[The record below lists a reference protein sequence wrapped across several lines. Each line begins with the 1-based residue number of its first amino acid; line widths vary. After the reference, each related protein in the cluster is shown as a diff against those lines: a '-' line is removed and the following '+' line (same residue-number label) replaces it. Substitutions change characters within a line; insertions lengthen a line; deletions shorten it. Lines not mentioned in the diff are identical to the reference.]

1 MDGIRH
7 NTCIIQCVDSLIKK
21 AIATDASDIHLEPAA
36 DGMRMRFRVDGVLYD
51 QEPISED
58 IAQQIVSRIKILSQT
73 DIAEK
78 RIPQDGR
85 FTIGLDDGHQI
96 DLRVS
101 TFPTIHGEKLVIR
114 ILNRQSCMIDL
125 DHLGF
130 YDANLKKFNQLI
142 QKPSGFLLVT
152 GPTGSGKTTTLYAAL
167 SALNSPEK
175 NIITLEDP
183 VEYNLEGI
191 IQGHIQPAA
200 GFTFERGIRAI
211 LRQDPDIAMIGE
223 IRDKQ
228 TARIAIEA
236 ALTGHL
242 VLSTLHTNDAPGT
255 LMRLLDMGVEP
266 FLLNASLTG
275 ILAQRLARKICTNCK
290 ISYTPNQQ
298 EIAILKQLGLSC
310 NTLYKGTGCNACFGH
325 GVKGRTGLFELL
337 VVSNDLRAK
346 LVNHPVFDDIYKQ
359 ARADGMQ
366 TVLEDGLQKVADG
379 VISLSELLRVL
390 V

>member
-1 MDGIRH
+1 MIGLKH
-7 NTCIIQCVDSLIKK
+7 NESITECVDALIKK
-21 AIATDASDIHLEPAA
+21 AIDVGASDIHLEPL
-36 DGMRMRFRVDGVLYD
+36 DIGLRMRFRIDGVLYD
-51 QEPISED
+51 QPSIPQHQ
-58 IAQQIVSRIKILSQT
+58 AQQIISRIKILSQT

-85 FTIGLDDGHQI
+85 LTITLEGNQI
-96 DLRVS
+96 DLRIS
-101 TFPTIHGEKLVIR
+101 TFPSLYGEKLVIR
-114 ILNRQSCMIDL
+114 ILNRQTCMIDL

-130 YDANLKKFNQLI
+130 QDTMLQKFKQLL

-175 NIITLEDP
+175 NIVTLEDP
-183 VEYNLEGI
+183 VEYNLDGI
-191 IQGHIQPAA
+191 IQGHIHPNA

-236 ALTGHL
+236 ALTGHA
-242 VLSTLHTNDAPGT
+242 VFSTLHTNDAPGA

-275 ILAQRLARKICTNCK
+275 ILAQRLARKLCQQCK
-290 ISYTPNQQ
+290 ISYTPAKHEVTILQQ
-298 EIAILKQLGLSC
+298 IGLDCS
-310 NTLYKGTGCNACFGH
+310 TLYKGTGCDHCLGH
-325 GVKGRTGLFELL
+325 GVKGRLGLFELCAI
-337 VVSNDLRAK
+337 SNELRA
-346 LVNHPVFDDIYKQ
+346 LIVRHPVFDAIYAQ

-366 TVLEDGLQKVADG
+366 TLLEDGMHKVAAG
-379 VISLSELLRVL
+379 IISLQELLRIL